1 MHEILLLI
9 PAFNEERTIGAVVA
23 TARRFLQHILVI
35 DDGSQDSTNSK
46 AASAG
51 ALVRRLEPN
60 RGKGEALK
68 AGFAYALEHRY
79 SYVITMD
86 ADGQHDA
93 GDLRN
98 FLPILDQYDL
108 ILGSRIADR
117 ESVPMLRRAANF
129 TSSLLVSV
137 LCGRRILD
145 SQTGFRSYSSA
156 LIRNVKLDCSH
167 YDLETEVIIKAARQ
181 GLRIGYCPIRTIYG
195 EEVSRFKNLK
205 DSIRFLK
212 VIVKSVWL
220 ARVRVDRKPR
230 VLR

>member
-86 ADGQHDA
+86 ADG
-93 GDLRN
+93 
-98 FLPILDQYDL
+98 P
-108 ILGSRIADR
+108 DR